1 MSRHRNAL
9 SNEKG
14 FALFYMAV
22 FLTVL
27 LIFVGLAVD
36 TGRAYVVQAQL
47 SKAVDGAA
55 LGAARMLNSGNPQQ
69 EAANIYR
76 ANFPNGWMGTSSS
89 TSPSDAGFYSMTTDA
104 TTGVNVVN
112 VRATAVVPTTFM
124 KLANFQQ
131 LTVNAQGEATRRMV
145 DLSLVMDVS
154 SSIGW
159 RWQYVRDAAR
169 TFVDAFD
176 AEQRSSVTHLFRERR
191 PRHRCDAGGP
201 RVRQGQSDGRHP
213 QQSARWQHRD
223 GAGPVIE
230 DGTSCGRFPTA
241 SSRASVSSCSSPTA
255 RPTAFPAF
263 TTRARPGCRGV

>member
-1 MSRHRNAL
+1 MTTHRNAL
-9 SNEKG
+9 ANEKG

-104 TTGVNVVN
+104 ATGVNVVN

-176 AEQRSSVTHLFRERR
+176 ANSDRVSLIFFGNGARVDRR
-191 PRHRCDAGGP
+191 HAGRP
-201 RVRQGQSDGRHP
+201 WVRQGQSDSRHS
-213 QQSARWQHRD
+213 QQPSRRQHRH
-223 GAGPVIE
+223 GAGLVPRL
-230 DGTSCGRFPTA
+230 G
-241 SSRASVSSCSSPTA
+241 
-255 RPTAFPAF
+255 
-263 TTRARPGCRGV
+263 

>member
-1 MSRHRNAL
+1 MTRQRHTLHDER
-9 SNEKG
+9 G

-55 LGAARMLNSGNPQQ
+55 LGAARMLNSGSPQQ
-69 EAANIYR
+69 EAANIYN
-76 ANFPNGWMGTSSS
+76 ANFPDGWMGTSSS
-89 TSPSDAGFYSMTTDA
+89 TRPGQSGFFTMTTDPV
-104 TTGVNVVN
+104 TGVNVVN

-124 KLANFQQ
+124 KLANFQE
-131 LTVNAQGEATRRMV
+131 LRVNALGEATRRMV

-176 AEQRSSVTHLFRERR
+176 AAQRSRQPDLLRQRR
-191 PRHRCDAGGP
+191 PRRRRDACRP
-201 RVRQGQSDGRHP
+201 RFRQGARHRRHP
-213 QQSARWQHRD
+213 EQPARRLDGD
-223 GAGPVIE
+223 GAG
-230 DGTSCGRFPTA
+230 A
-241 SSRASVSSCSSPTA
+241 L
-255 RPTAFPAF
+255 
-263 TTRARPGCRGV
+263 